1 MSEPKTYIF
10 SSQAIY
16 QTEFWFKIA
25 LELKKEKKNTKILCF
40 DQESHNFLSL
50 EGFDHQFLKPDYNM
64 NIKEIDEIL
73 IKNKI
78 KNLDDIL
85 RHEIIYFG
93 NRNYTKIKSKF
104 CSYIKNLDIFF
115 KNIDEKNTIIFQE
128 LSGFCSS
135 LSIFNLAR
143 KYSINNFFIEPS
155 FFQGRF
161 HLTKNTFMCDPISN
175 KNSVKNFE
183 SIFDNIKMK
192 KKIVIPKKDISHF
205 KSPTSKIFNSKNI
218 MRFINKFIRIY
229 IFKQSYEFDEVIKYS
244 ILHLKNFLNYVF
256 LLPIYERSIPKDNFL
271 YFPLHVPN
279 DFAITIR
286 SPKYIDQ
293 LKLIKKIL
301 KELPPDQYLFI
312 KEHPA
317 RVGSI
322 NFSEMYK
329 LLKNKKIKIL
339 KPSINS
345 YDIIEKSRSI
355 ITINS
360 KTGFEAL
367 IYNKPLYVFG
377 ESYYKN
383 QNFINYLDE
392 SFILDNHNLYP
403 KTEDTKNFFLDLYK
417 KTFKGDIYDCNNKN
431 IKIFAASIMQYDK

>member
-1 MSEPKTYIF
+1 MFT
-10 SSQAIY
+10 
-16 QTEFWFKIA
+16 
-25 LELKKEKKNTKILCF
+25 
-40 DQESHNFLSL
+40 
-50 EGFDHQFLKPDYNM
+50 
-64 NIKEIDEIL
+64 
-73 IKNKI
+73 
-78 KNLDDIL
+78 
-85 RHEIIYFG
+85 
-93 NRNYTKIKSKF
+93 
-104 CSYIKNLDIFF
+104 
-115 KNIDEKNTIIFQE
+115 
-128 LSGFCSS
+128 
-135 LSIFNLAR
+135 LSIFKLK
-143 KYSINNFFIEPS
+143 KYIIKNFLIEPS
-155 FFQGRF
+155 FFQGSF
-161 HLTKNTFMCDPISN
+161 HLTKNTFICDPISN

-218 MRFINKFIRIY
+218 MRFINKFIIIY

-403 KTEDTKNFFLDLYK
+403 KTEDTKNFF
-417 KTFKGDIYDCNNKN
+417 
-431 IKIFAASIMQYDK
+431 